1 MRIEMMG
8 QGPVSDFSVND
19 LVVTVG
25 DVEIDCA
32 QRQTDKRKIIDIRA
46 TGDQVAEG
54 SGDALVASIVIPPIQ
69 YDEVPGEATEPG
81 GTEGEGEVESV
92 ALQQIPLSSDLVLLR
107 LWPRA

>member
-32 QRQTDKRKIIDIRA
+32 QRQTDKREIIDIRA

-69 YDEVPGEATEPG
+69 YDEVPGEATEP
-81 GTEGEGEVESV
+81 ESV